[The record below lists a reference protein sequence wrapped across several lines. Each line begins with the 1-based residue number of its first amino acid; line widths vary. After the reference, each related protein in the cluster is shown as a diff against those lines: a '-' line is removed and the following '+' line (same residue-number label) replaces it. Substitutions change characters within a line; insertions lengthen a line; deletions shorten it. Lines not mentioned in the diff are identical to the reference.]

1 MYLEWDNKYSVG
13 VELMD
18 SQHIKLIGMIND
30 LHAGIKAKKSKEALG
45 RVIAD
50 LADYTMTHFSEEE
63 KLMLE
68 TGYPDYDNH
77 IILHND
83 FVNQVREFKA
93 NYAAGKIVMT
103 VTVMGFL
110 FEWLMNHIYT
120 VDKKYMEHFNSKGI
134 S

>member
-1 MYLEWDNKYSVG
+1 MYLQWDNKYSVG

-45 RVIAD
+45 RVIGD
-50 LADYTMTHFSEEE
+50 LVDYTVTHFSEEE
-63 KLMLE
+63 RIMLKS
-68 TGYPDYDNH
+68 GYPDYDSH
-77 IILHND
+77 VKKHND
-83 FVNQVREFKA
+83 FVNQVRDFKA

-103 VTVMGFL
+103 VTMMGFL
-110 FEWLMNHIYT
+110 FDWLMNHIYT
-120 VDKKYMEHFNSKGI
+120 VDKKYSEHFNSKGI